1 MVKLAKAHRPLSVF
15 KSLSVLVND
24 LIIQLK
30 QRISCVQDVLILSLL
45 KHSPKLSTNPVSYL
59 CTALLVSQGTNRTG
73 SGQAEN

>member
-15 KSLSVLVND
+15 TSLSVLVND

-59 CTALLVSQGTNRTG
+59 CIAFLVSQGTNRTG